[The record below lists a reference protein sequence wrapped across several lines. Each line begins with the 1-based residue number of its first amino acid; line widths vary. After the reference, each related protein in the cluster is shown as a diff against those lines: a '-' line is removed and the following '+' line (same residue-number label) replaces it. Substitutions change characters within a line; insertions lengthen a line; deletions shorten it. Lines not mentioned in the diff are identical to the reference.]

1 MLAMAAIKTVIV
13 ALVVAGL
20 IFRTKTTVGLLMLG
34 GLLSLIAVSPVL
46 GLSLA
51 AALITAG
58 VVMKNGVERGALAL
72 DDPDFD

>member
-1 MLAMAAIKTVIV
+1 MAAIKTVIV